1 MACADNEVIAVA
13 ADFDVVVVDIA
24 MVVFVLVFA
33 VVVADAVEIVDPSS

>member
-24 MVVFVLVFA
+24 MVVFVLVVA
-33 VVVADAVEIVDPSS
+33 VVADAVEIVDLFS